1 MGKHG
6 LKTGLLGLG
15 TAILAAACG
24 GGGGGGSGPNGSPAS
39 VAGIVVVHADVA
51 RRDPKALGTAP
62 AEFAGEP
69 TSGTAALAHADWM
82 VADASFAGT
91 TAEDGTFTIEGL
103 APGRHVL
110 DVTRTL
116 AGDLV
121 AASLP
126 FGVGDDG
133 GATVVAELMWGSA
146 RVRSSF
152 VRDGKD
158 DEQIVGPSGALVVVE
173 DGRIIELGDGVRVLR
188 DTDRDGRFDTCE
200 VVAEVGT
207 CVVAQID
214 TLLAYVPDTMRVGAD
229 AYVQAVLTLDDGSA
243 IDASG
248 VAAWHSSNDGVASVD
263 SFGRLTAYAAG
274 DAEIQARIGDLG
286 STPATLHV
294 VERAALVRIQI
305 QNASC
310 YYPVGVGEGDDA
322 PRPGPLPPPDGD
334 GVWAPT
340 CRQVVE
346 SGGQI
351 AFIAVGEYAD
361 GDFQDLS
368 DEVVWTVDPAEIG
381 DVENATFTGRA
392 AGSGTITA
400 SLGDVRSDPT
410 DVRVVTEPTLVSIA
424 IYTNDGG
431 AGVQPPVPGTD
442 GGGRAQAQD
451 DVPCLGCT
459 GFQLTVLL
467 GDTLP
472 LAANGEY
479 DTGAYRD
486 LTDQVTW
493 QSSNAS
499 VVQVEGDGTL
509 TAVAA
514 GDASVT
520 ASLGSITSEPARVTV
535 VASATL
541 QSLWIWQSG
550 DRVVAKSDQRFFT
563 ANGSYDIGFGRDVTK
578 DATWHTSDASVAR
591 FDAPGVVTG
600 VGAGT
605 VEVWAELDGIASD
618 RVALE
623 VFETSELDYCD
634 PVNVNRGTWS
644 DGFNRVLLESDCATY
659 TQPGVAA
666 LRFTVTETASP
677 GGIFDPCLD
686 LYVFQGERKVRTIR
700 EEGCGEPFA
709 PAPSDGGSDEVL
721 KYQVRAFWDLKDDA
735 GAAVAPGMYQI
746 HGRFYLYYDPVVSL
760 TVTIE

>member
-24 GGGGGGSGPNGSPAS
+24 GGGHGSGTGSPAS

-51 RRDPKALGTAP
+51 RRDPKALGLAP

-91 TAEDGTFTIEGL
+91 TADDGTFTIEGL
-103 APGRHVL
+103 SPGRHVL

-126 FGVGDDG
+126 FAVGDDG
-133 GATVVAELMWGSA
+133 GASVVAELMWGSA
-146 RVRSSF
+146 RVRSTF

-158 DEQIVGPSGALVVVE
+158 AEQIVGPSGALVVVE
-173 DGRIIELGDGVRVLR
+173 DGRIVELGDGVRVLR

-214 TLLAYVPDTMRVGAD
+214 TLTAYVPDTVRVGAD

-243 IDASG
+243 LDVSG
-248 VAAWHSSNDGVASVD
+248 VAAWRSSNEGIASVD
-263 SFGRLTAYAAG
+263 AFGRLTARAAG

-294 VERAALVRIQI
+294 VERAALTRIQI

-322 PRPGPLPPPDGD
+322 PRPGPLPPPSDG

-346 SGGQI
+346 IGGQI

-368 DEVVWTVDPAEIG
+368 NEVTWSVEPAGIG
-381 DVENATFTGRA
+381 DVANATFTGRA

-410 DVRVVTEPTLVSIA
+410 EVRVVTEPTLVSIV

-431 AGVQPPVPGTD
+431 GVQPPVPGAED
-442 GGGRAQAQD
+442 GGTARVQD

-486 LTDQVTW
+486 LTDRATW
-493 QSSNAS
+493 RSSNAS
-499 VVQVEGDGTL
+499 VVQVAGDGTL
-509 TAVAA
+509 TAAAA
-514 GDASVT
+514 GESDVT
-520 ASLGSITSEPARVTV
+520 ASFDGITSDPAHVTV

-541 QSLWIWQSG
+541 QSLWIWQAG
-550 DRVVAKSDQRFFT
+550 DRVVARNDQRFFA

-578 DATWHTSDASVAR
+578 DATWRTSDASIAR
-591 FDAPGVVTG
+591 FDAPGVLTG
-600 VGAGT
+600 IGAGN
-605 VEVWAELDGIASD
+605 VEVWAELDGVASD

-634 PVNVNRGTWS
+634 PANVNRGTWS

-659 TQPGVAA
+659 AQPGVAA
-666 LRFTVTETASP
+666 LRFTVTEATSP

-700 EEGCGEPFA
+700 EEGCGEAFTPA
-709 PAPSDGGSDEVL
+709 PADGGSDEVL

-735 GAAVAPGMYQI
+735 GTPVAPGDYQI

-760 TVTIE
+760 TVRIE